1 MTRTEELTK
10 TLKNTKN
17 LIMHG
22 APGVG
27 KTYLAK
33 NTAAYMHYKKSYA
46 ELDEKE
52 KEELSEFVRVVQFH
66 PSYDYTDFVEG
77 IRPTNN
83 ASDTTDGFVRMDGTF
98 KDFCKRCIDFNNK
111 RREEREEY
119 NESKISELVTDYFA
133 TEKFINVDLDG
144 KKYKYR
150 VFFEDDKKIWIK
162 IKDTASTC
170 SFSVE
175 KQLLIKYLL
184 DTESVTFEPIK
195 KAQKKVFE
203 YIYNRLIN
211 DLPFIF
217 IIDEINRGELSKIFG
232 ELFFSID
239 PDYRGEDGL
248 VQTQYQNLVPDGDI
262 FKKGFY
268 VPENVYIIG
277 TMNDIDRSVES
288 MDFAM
293 RRRFTFE
300 EIKVEDTQDAILA
313 GLDAG
318 IRDKAK
324 IRMNLLNNAISET
337 EGLSSSYHIGAAYFL
352 KLNKLN
358 NDFDLLWKYNLNPL
372 LQEYLRGQGD
382 EEEKLNI
389 LKAAYDSADNANAE
403 NAS

>member
-1 MTRTEELTK
+1 MKTEELTK
-10 TLKNTKN
+10 LLKNTKN
-17 LIMHG
+17 LILHG

-77 IRPTNN
+77 IRPKNN

-98 KDFCKRCIDFNNK
+98 KEFCKKCIEYNNK
-111 RREEREEY
+111 KREERKEY
-119 NESKISELVTDYFA
+119 NESKISELVTDYLK
-133 TEKFINVDLDG
+133 TDKFITVDLDG
-144 KKYKYR
+144 KKYKYN
-150 VFFEDDKKIWIK
+150 VLFKDDKNIK
-162 IKDTASTC
+162 IDDTASSW
-170 SFSVE
+170 SFTVK

-184 DTESVTFEPIK
+184 DTESVTFEPIE

-239 PDYRGEDGL
+239 PDYRGRDGL
-248 VQTQYQNLVPDGDI
+248 VQTQYQNLVPDGDV

-277 TMNDIDRSVES
+277 TMNDIDRSLES

-300 EIKVEDTQDAILA
+300 EIKVEDTQDDILA
-313 GLDAG
+313 GLDES
-318 IRDKAK
+318 IRDEAK

-352 KLNKLN
+352 KYEMYK
-358 NDFDLLWKYNLNPL
+358 DESDPFDCLWKYNFKPL

-382 EEEKLNI
+382 EEEKLDI
-389 LKAAYDSADNANAE
+389 LKAAYDSADTENAE

>member
-1 MTRTEELTK
+1 MTRTEELTRL
-10 TLKNTKN
+10 LKNTKN
-17 LIMHG
+17 LILHG

-77 IRPTNN
+77 IRPKNN

-98 KDFCKRCIDFNNK
+98 KEFCKKCIEYNNK
-111 RREEREEY
+111 KREERKEY
-119 NESKISELVTDYFA
+119 NESKISELVTDYLK
-133 TEKFINVDLDG
+133 TDKFITVDLDG
-144 KKYKYR
+144 KKYKYN
-150 VFFEDDKKIWIK
+150 VLFKDDKNIK
-162 IKDTASTC
+162 IDDTGSSW
-170 SFSVE
+170 SFTVK

-239 PDYRGEDGL
+239 PDYRGRDGL
-248 VQTQYQNLVPDGDI
+248 VQTQYQNLVPDGDV

-277 TMNDIDRSVES
+277 TMNDIDRSLES

-300 EIKVEDTQDAILA
+300 EIKVEDTQDDILA
-313 GLDAG
+313 DLDES
-318 IRDKAK
+318 IRDEAK

-352 KLNKLN
+352 KLNNLDNK
-358 NDFDLLWKYNLNPL
+358 FELLWKYNIKPL
-372 LQEYLRGQGD
+372 LQEYLRGQED
-382 EEEKLNI
+382 EDEKLDV
-389 LKAAYDSADNANAE
+389 LKAAYDSADTENAE